1 MTPTRPWKS
10 ALHLHVA
17 QLELRSP
24 DGLRVLCVGAV
35 PGAAYVAPEWT
46 V

>member
-24 DGLRVLCVGAV
+24 DGLRVLCR
-35 PGAAYVAPEWT
+35 EM
-46 V
+46 